1 MIIIIIIINDIYWTF
16 TASRHCAE
24 PFTWITLFNLTPA
37 LSVRQYY
44 SSHLLDEK
52 TEAQIG

>member
-24 PFTWITLFNLTPA
+24 SFTWITLFNLTPA
-37 LSVRQYY
+37 LSGRQYY